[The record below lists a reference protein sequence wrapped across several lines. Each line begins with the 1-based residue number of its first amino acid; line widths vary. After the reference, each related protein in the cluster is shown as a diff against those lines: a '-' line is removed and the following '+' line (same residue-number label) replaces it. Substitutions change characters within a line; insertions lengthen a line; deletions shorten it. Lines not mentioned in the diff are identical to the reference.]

1 MNDDSDKDKKKQSLL
16 SHSTP
21 GPGTAARGGGSLLS
35 AASGP
40 EDDDPVA
47 RHRAARSRREAAPS
61 PLLSALAAME
71 GFKTEPAAPA
81 ATADKAGIKAEPS
94 EEEQAPSW
102 WDLRNLLSPKV
113 KHDRPESAPA
123 AKARQPIPTAPAP
136 TVADKV
142 RADEPANEEPAEEVA
157 THHRAS
163 KPEFSDDALGLASGD
178 IGPRSRR
185 SAPDD
190 QRWQPLVDPL
200 TVMGGIG
207 RSKTLIVTATVL
219 GALIGAAVALSTPKK
234 YESTVKLIVDPR
246 DLKVSDRNLTETG
259 LPSDATLALI
269 ENQVVV
275 LTSGKVLNKVVG
287 DLDLQDDPEFNG
299 QSQGFGIGDVVA
311 GLRALI
317 SGGQSGEGGDRR
329 RALAVSNLAEALSVE
344 REGKTFVVNLT
355 ATTEDPERSALIANT
370 VKDVFLETTGKLQS
384 ETARRAADEF
394 DSRLDQL
401 RADLDEAERKS
412 EKFRAEHDLI
422 DAQGRLI
429 SDDELVKLNEQLS
442 IARAH
447 TIELNARSASAQAIR
462 VDSVIGGGLPEALS
476 SPVMSE
482 LRSQYSAMKQQ
493 ADQLSVQLGP
503 RHPQHLAMQAQLEGA
518 RSQIS
523 VELQRI
529 VASVEMERK
538 RAIQQEQDLAARLAQ
553 LKVRATDVNS
563 DLVTMREFEREAA
576 AKRAVYENFLLRAR
590 EAGGQ
595 RDMNTA
601 NITVISD
608 AYPPLE
614 STGPSRAAIAAGGA
628 ILGFIVGIGLGML
641 RGIMA
646 SVRESGAARR
656 RPRPATARSAHASA
670 DAPVSDTPL
679 SDAPAAEAPAGAP
692 PFEPAAE
699 EPDTK
704 PREATANPFIRLMD
718 RFRSPPIVTG
728 DSGPAARGPAPDPAV
743 NAPVETPAN
752 QEPEPMHNYPQ
763 QPSAFPGQPQPQ
775 QPHYGQQPQPYPHAV
790 PYPPQAIQHAP
801 YMPQQPLPPYP
812 PAFVQP
818 HPHAPHVAPQP
829 YAYAYPP
836 APQPQPAYPGW
847 QPQPGMAYGY
857 PQPAAPAYPAY
868 APMPPQP
875 PAYPQEF
882 RPMSQP
888 APASREMS
896 PLEEVRESLRE
907 FREAIRDLAE
917 DRARRRVS

>member
-1 MNDDSDKDKKKQSLL
+1 MSDDSDKDKKKQSLL
-16 SHSTP
+16 SRGTP
-21 GPGTAARGGGSLLS
+21 AQGAGAPRGGSLLS
-35 AASGP
+35 AGPGP

-71 GFKTEPAAPA
+71 GFRAEPAEAGRPA
-81 ATADKAGIKAEPS
+81 GKAGMGAEPS

-102 WDLRNLLSPKV
+102 WDVRNLLSPKV
-113 KHDRPESAPA
+113 KHDRPEPKPA
-123 AKARQPIPTAPAP
+123 TKARQPIPAASASSAADDAPH
-136 TVADKV
+136 
-142 RADEPANEEPAEEVA
+142 DEPVGQAAAEEAAVSYRASAPEYPDVVAQPFAEEVES
-157 THHRAS
+157 RPLRS
-163 KPEFSDDALGLASGD
+163 PSDD
-178 IGPRSRR
+178 PNWR
-185 SAPDD
+185 
-190 QRWQPLVDPL
+190 PLIDPL

-207 RSKTLIVTATVL
+207 RSKMLIVTTTVL

-275 LTSGKVLNKVVG
+275 LTSGKVLNKVVD

-299 QSQGFGIGDVVA
+299 QRQGFGIGDVIA
-311 GLRALI
+311 SLRALI
-317 SGGQSGEGGDRR
+317 SGGQSGGEDDERR
-329 RALAVSNLAEALSVE
+329 HALAVSNLAEALSVE

-355 ATTEDPERSALIANT
+355 ATTEDPTRSAEIANA
-370 VKDVFLETTGKLQS
+370 VKGVFLETTGDLQS
-384 ETARRAADEF
+384 ETADRAANEF
-394 DSRLDQL
+394 DSRLEQL
-401 RADLDEAERKS
+401 RASLDEAERKA
-412 EKFRAEHDLI
+412 ETFRAEHDLI
-422 DAQGRLI
+422 DVAGRLI

-447 TIELNARSASAQAIR
+447 TIELNARSASAQAIK
-462 VDSVIGGGLPEALS
+462 VDSIIGGGLPEALS

-523 VELQRI
+523 TELQRI
-529 VASVEMERK
+529 VASVETERK

-563 DLVTMREFEREAA
+563 DLVTMRELEREAA
-576 AKRAVYENFLLRAR
+576 AKRAVYENYLLRAR
-590 EAGGQ
+590 EAGEQ
-595 RDMNTA
+595 RAINTA

-614 STGPSRAAIAAGGA
+614 STGPSRATIAGGGA
-628 ILGFIVGIGLGML
+628 ILGLIAGIGLGML
-641 RGIMA
+641 RGILA
-646 SVRESGAARR
+646 SLREGGAARR
-656 RPRPATARSAHASA
+656 RPRPTAARSAYASA
-670 DAPVSDTPL
+670 YLPL
-679 SDAPAAEAPAGAP
+679 SDARLTEAPADVAQV
-692 PFEPAAE
+692 EAAAE
-699 EPDTK
+699 EPDMR
-704 PREATANPFIRLMD
+704 PREASTNPFVHLMQ

-728 DSGPAARGPAPDPAV
+728 DSGPAATGPSSDPAV
-743 NAPVETPAN
+743 TAPAEMPAN
-752 QEPEPMHNYPQ
+752 EEQAPMHHYPQ
-763 QPSAFPGQPQPQ
+763 QPPVYPGQPQQ
-775 QPHYGQQPQPYPHAV
+775 QPAHGQQQQPYPHTV
-790 PYPPQAIQHAP
+790 HYPPQAAQPAP

-818 HPHAPHVAPQP
+818 HPYATQVAPQP
-829 YAYAYPP
+829 FAYAYPP

-857 PQPAAPAYPAY
+857 PQPAQPAYPAY

-875 PAYPQEF
+875 AAYPQEA
-882 RPMSQP
+882 RSMSQP
-888 APASREMS
+888 APREMS